1 MKKETNFK
9 TEFFKKLTEVCSNF
23 NKSGVKEVKA
33 IALVYQVAFKIIE
46 QNNKLQ
52 YPIQYKFTAIDV
64 NKNVLDKYREDVHQA
79 AVLLLNAVEECEA
92 FEDLMTLYIEESG
105 AMNTNLAQYFSPSD
119 IAETVGMLSV
129 FTATVEQFEQ
139 VKYVDVGDPTGC
151 GAGSLVLG
159 QLRAMSKIDGFKDH
173 HYQSVSVYMNDL
185 DEDLHRIAFFQ
196 VLLSSLLH
204 CKPIGRLE
212 TENKNI
218 LSEYTKQTDSLLFIA
233 NMQRELKVISL
244 KIEKEKDELSTMASV
259 NWRYQSKGW
268 H

>member
-33 IALVYQVAFKIIE
+33 IALVYQVAFKLIE
-46 QNNKLQ
+46 QSNKLN
-52 YPIQYKFTAIDV
+52 YPIQYKFTAIDI
-64 NKNVLDKYREDVHQA
+64 NKNALEKYKDSVHQA
-79 AVLLLNAVEECEA
+79 AVLLLNAVEEGEA
-92 FEDLMTLYIEESG
+92 FDDLMTMFIEETG

-119 IAETVGMLSV
+119 IAETTGMLSLIG
-129 FTATVEQFEQ
+129 ADVESFEQ
-139 VKYVDVGDPTGC
+139 DEYVSIGDPTGC

-159 QLRAMSKIDGFKDH
+159 QLRAMSKMNGFKDH

-204 CKPIGRLE
+204 CKPVGRLE
-212 TENKNI
+212 VENKNI

-233 NMQRELKVISL
+233 NMQRELRARAVEI
-244 KIEKEKDELSTMASV
+244 A
-259 NWRYQSKGW
+259 
-268 H
+268 